1 MRVRRRTLPTHPDD
15 LIQWS
20 LTVQSAL
27 MERALKNLMHK
38 CLKAPNGTPAKS
50 PRLGSVTVRR
60 LHRRPEW
67 LCRKSQQ

>member
-1 MRVRRRTLPTHPDD
+1 MRVMGRMLPTHPKD

-38 CLKAPNGTPAKS
+38 CLKALKAPNGTPAKS
-50 PRLGSVTVRR
+50 PRPGSVTVTR
-60 LHRRPEW
+60 LHRRP
-67 LCRKSQQ
+67 